1 MARNQYPILTAE
13 EAASLVPDGATVA
26 FSGFGAAASAKAVP
40 KALAKRAR
48 EIHAQGKPFKI
59 RVLTGASTDENLDE
73 ELARAEAISWRAPYQ
88 SSPTLRK
95 QINDQIV
102 QYVDMHL
109 SHVPQAVIFGF
120 FGRIDFAVIEATEV
134 TRDGRVYLT
143 TSIGA
148 SPTFL
153 QHAEKVIL
161 EINAAQSPRLREMA
175 DILVLP
181 PPPHRSPIPIQHPM
195 TRIGWPY
202 AAVDPKKV
210 VGIVYTDEPDHVPP
224 FSPPDETARKIA
236 HHVVEFLLEEVSAGR
251 IPKEFLPLQ
260 SGVGNVANAVM
271 ASLGDH
277 PDVPAFYMYSEV
289 FQDGGKALGG
299 ECGEL
304 EPEPSQ
310 DGRGGEGDGFF
321 RRSGDP

>member
-161 EINAAQSPRLREMA
+161 EIKRCP
-175 DILVLP
+175 V
-181 PPPHRSPIPIQHPM
+181 
-195 TRIGWPY
+195 
-202 AAVDPKKV
+202 
-210 VGIVYTDEPDHVPP
+210 
-224 FSPPDETARKIA
+224 
-236 HHVVEFLLEEVSAGR
+236 
-251 IPKEFLPLQ
+251 
-260 SGVGNVANAVM
+260 
-271 ASLGDH
+271 
-277 PDVPAFYMYSEV
+277 SEV
-289 FQDGGKALGG
+289 
-299 ECGEL
+299 
-304 EPEPSQ
+304 
-310 DGRGGEGDGFF
+310 EGDG
-321 RRSGDP
+321 RHIGASSPSPQEPHTHPAPHDSNRMALCRC